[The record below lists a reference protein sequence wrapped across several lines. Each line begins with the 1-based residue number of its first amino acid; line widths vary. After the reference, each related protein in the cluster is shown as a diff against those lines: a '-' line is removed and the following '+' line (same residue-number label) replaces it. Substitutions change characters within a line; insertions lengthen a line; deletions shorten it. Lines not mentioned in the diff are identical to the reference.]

1 MGSAG
6 RAAVRANGTSSIAR
20 RAVCWALPL
29 GQGDAIQYQ
38 LALSR
43 IDKHLHKSFQG
54 EGCEK
59 ATARERLPS
68 QAGLSQMAMAG
79 GEHGEASRALRVL
92 IALFHQ
98 SDCLAEPFRKEV
110 REGQKQ

>member
-1 MGSAG
+1 
-6 RAAVRANGTSSIAR
+6 
-20 RAVCWALPL
+20 
-29 GQGDAIQYQ
+29 
-38 LALSR
+38 
-43 IDKHLHKSFQG
+43 
-54 EGCEK
+54 
-59 ATARERLPS
+59 
-68 QAGLSQMAMAG
+68 MAMAG